1 MKLLD
6 IIRTGRVTM
15 SVKIYKLK
23 AQVSS
28 NSPNSVLQ
36 VVKRFVGGKGE
47 VVLKGELIE
56 VNAELEGESAKDL
69 NRSLLS
75 EMRKIEKKTRLRA
88 EWTSNNITEKFFDY
102 VSKSVKESE

>member
-28 NSPNSVLQ
+28 NNPKSVLQ
-36 VVKRFVGGKGE
+36 VVKRCVGGKGE

>member
-6 IIRTGRVTM
+6 IIRTGRATM

-28 NSPNSVLQ
+28 NNPKSVLQ

-47 VVLKGELIE
+47 VVFNGELIE
-56 VNAELEGESAKDL
+56 MNAELEGESAKDL

-102 VSKSVKESE
+102 VSKSVKESG

>member
-6 IIRTGRVTM
+6 IIRTGRATM

-28 NSPNSVLQ
+28 NNPKSVLQ

-47 VVLKGELIE
+47 VVFNGELIE
-56 VNAELEGESAKDL
+56 MNAELEGESAKDL

>member
-6 IIRTGRVTM
+6 IIRTGRATM

-28 NSPNSVLQ
+28 NNPKSVLQ
-36 VVKRFVGGKGE
+36 VVRRFVGGKGE
-47 VVLKGELIE
+47 VVLNGDLIE
-56 VNAELEGESAKDL
+56 MNAELEGESAKDL

-75 EMRKIEKKTRLRA
+75 EMREIEKKTRLRA

>member
-6 IIRTGRVTM
+6 IIRTGRATM

-28 NSPNSVLQ
+28 NNPKSVLQ
-36 VVKRFVGGKGE
+36 VVRRFVGGKGE
-47 VVLKGELIE
+47 VVLNGDMIE
-56 VNAELEGESAKDL
+56 MNAELEGESAKDL

-75 EMRKIEKKTRLRA
+75 EMREIEKKTRLRA